1 MRKKIHLLIFTII
14 LIFTAYEE
22 LSLRAYLYKHA
33 IHPFFIADALPNF
46 LAVLLLSFIFTIAS
60 TGQHKTSALKSSTQ
74 AFIAMSLYEFAQIWI
89 PGRTFD
95 IQDIIASLLAA
106 IFSYVLLKMIDA
118 CVPA

>member
-1 MRKKIHLLIFTII
+1 MRKKVQLLFFVVI

-22 LSLRAYLYKHA
+22 LSLRRYLYKHA
-33 IHPFFIADALPNF
+33 VQPSFIADALPNF

-60 TGQHKTSALKSSTQ
+60 NEVRKTSALKSATK

-95 IQDIIASLLAA
+95 VQDIVASFLAA
-106 IFSYVLLKMIDA
+106 IFSYVLLKIIES
-118 CVPA
+118 CTSV